1 MEITLTYYFL
11 LSFFS
16 LEEIVCVEIEK
27 LKYFKKV
34 LFLFIFCF
42 FLLVE
47 NTTISLKGNLY
58 FTDTQQCHMR
68 YIHNHK
74 KCLVICKKL
83 FSVHSVGMFLMK
95 ND

>member
-42 FLLVE
+42 FLLCRKYNNFFEGEFVLYRH
-47 NTTISLKGNLY
+47 TTMPY
-58 FTDTQQCHMR
+58 EVYTQP
-68 YIHNHK
+68 
-74 KCLVICKKL
+74 
-83 FSVHSVGMFLMK
+83 
-95 ND
+95 